1 MLEHCLLSIIII
13 ISFIVTAVV
22 ANGSSWFNF
31 EQMIFML
38 NTQKVPVQD
47 PNWVSIKL
55 RFEAQLR
62 DEAKVRHVKTSSH
75 NVRLKDGRRPNMKHS
90 KSKSILQNVN
100 MRADFWKLKVVEGEN
115 VVCHM
120 QIVFESEGV
129 CERVSMNRK
138 LNKSFQFKK
147 VD

>member
-1 MLEHCLLSIIII
+1 
-13 ISFIVTAVV
+13 
-22 ANGSSWFNF
+22 
-31 EQMIFML
+31 
-38 NTQKVPVQD
+38 
-47 PNWVSIKL
+47 
-55 RFEAQLR
+55 
-62 DEAKVRHVKTSSH
+62 
-75 NVRLKDGRRPNMKHS
+75 MKHS